1 MSLWTTSTSGPLS
14 GHSERVSPVPPKRI
28 VFPPRAFT
36 VAEARANGVSPK
48 RLRARDLATPF
59 HGIRLGAGWQDGL
72 PPAMVF
78 EERCRALAQTL
89 PAEAAFSHET
99 AAALHGLPLPTSMQN
114 SPLNVTVPRGRR
126 APHRNGVIGHQATL
140 SHGDVDARFGFGVT
154 TPERTW
160 CDLAAVLSLAPLVA
174 VGDRLIHRDL
184 PRTDLDR
191 LALAVGNHG
200 SRRGARLLGQA
211 LPLLDD
217 GSESPMES
225 WQRVI
230 IILAGLPTPV
240 TNYEVFDARGVFVA
254 RVDLAYPALK
264 ISMDYEGDHH
274 RTDKRQWRRDIARF
288 RRLRTIGWDAK
299 RYTADDLASPDE
311 FIADLAASILAR
323 S

>member
-1 MSLWTTSTSGPLS
+1 MSIHDC

-28 VFPPRAFT
+28 VFPARAFT
-36 VAEARANGVSPK
+36 VAEARANGVTEK
-48 RLRARDLATPF
+48 RLRARDLTTPF
-59 HGIRLGAGWQDGL
+59 HGLRLRAGWEDGL

-89 PAEAAFSHET
+89 PPEAAFSHAT
-99 AAALHGLPLPTSMQN
+99 AAALHRLPLPTELQN
-114 SPLNVTVPRGRR
+114 SPLHVTVPRGRR
-126 APHRNGVIGHQATL
+126 APHRHGVVGHQATL
-140 SHGDVDARFGFGVT
+140 SPGDVDARFGFGAT

-160 CDLAAVLSLAPLVA
+160 CDLAAVLALAPLVA
-174 VGDRLIHRDL
+174 IGDRLIHRSL
-184 PRTDLDR
+184 PRTDLAR
-191 LALAVGNHG
+191 LALAVTNHG
-200 SRRGARLLGQA
+200 SGRGARLLARA
-211 LPLLDD
+211 LPMLDD

-240 TNYEVFDARGVFVA
+240 TNYEVFDDRGVFVA

-274 RTDKRQWRRDIARF
+274 RTDKKQWRRYISRF
-288 RRLRTIGWDAK
+288 SRLKTIGWDAK
-299 RYTADDLASPDE
+299 RYTADDLTAPDE
-311 FIADLAASILAR
+311 FIADLAASIRAR